1 MSAASF
7 FWHDYE
13 TFGIDSRRD
22 RPSQFAGIR
31 TTLALEP
38 VGEPLSFYCR
48 PAPDVLPRPLSCLIT
63 GITPQQAERDGLTE
77 AEFAARVHEELS
89 APGTC
94 GVGFNSIRF
103 DDEFTRNLLY
113 RNFFDPYEREWK
125 DGNSRWDIIDLAR
138 MAFALRPEGTEWPR
152 REDGA
157 PSFKLE
163 DLAAA
168 NGLTHLRA
176 HDALSDVHATLG
188 LARLLR
194 QHQPRLWDFY
204 FGLRQKQRV
213 LELLDWSHLT
223 PVLHISSRYAAE
235 RGCVAMVAPLT
246 VHPDQQN
253 KVIVYDL
260 DVDPAPLLELDAD
273 EIADRVF
280 TPRDALPEDVER
292 IPLKAVSINKSPAL
306 APLSA
311 LRDVD
316 TQRVNLNVERAEKHL
331 EMLRAGKNVA
341 EKCRRV
347 FATQRGEQERL
358 DPELAIYSG
367 FACDADRKSF
377 AKVRATPPH
386 LLNAADFGF
395 KDWRC
400 EELMFRYRARNF
412 PETLNSDEHERW
424 AHFRRSRLTAS
435 SPLTTITLDEF
446 FGEIAQARLDPSN
459 VGPRAVVLDRLEE
472 WGRDLRREI
481 SAESALT

>member
-1 MSAASF
+1 MHAASF

-31 TTLALEP
+31 TTLDLEP
-38 VGEPLSFYCR
+38 IGEPVCFYCKL
-48 PAPDVLPRPLSCLIT
+48 APDVLPRPLSCLIT
-63 GITPQQAERDGLTE
+63 GITPQHVEREGLIE
-77 AEFAARVHEELS
+77 ADFAARVHEELS
-89 APGTC
+89 MPGTC

-103 DDEFTRNLLY
+103 DDEFPRNLLY

-125 DGNSRWDIIDLAR
+125 EGNSRWDIIDLAR
-138 MAFALRPEGTEWPR
+138 MAYGLRPEGIEWPR
-152 REDGA
+152 REDGL

-168 NGLTHLRA
+168 NGLTHERA
-176 HDALSDVHATLG
+176 HDALSDVRATLG
-188 LARLLR
+188 LARLLK

-204 FGLRQKQRV
+204 FSLRQKQRV

-223 PVLHISSRYAAE
+223 PVLHISSRYAAD

-246 VHPDQQN
+246 VPPDQQN

-260 DVDPAPLLELDAD
+260 DVDPTPLLELEPD

-280 TPRDALPEDVER
+280 TSRDAMPDDVER

-306 APLSA
+306 APMSV
-311 LRDVD
+311 LRDTD
-316 TQRVNLNVERAEKHL
+316 MQRVHLNIERAERHL
-331 EMLRAGKNVA
+331 AQLRSGKNIA

-347 FATQRGEQERL
+347 FATLRAEQERV

-377 AKVRATPPH
+377 SKVRSTPPRQ
-386 LLNAADFGF
+386 LGATDFGF

-400 EELMFRYRARNF
+400 AELMFRYRARNF
-412 PETLNSDEHERW
+412 PETLSVDEHERW
-424 AHFRRSRLTAS
+424 DRFRRARLTES
-435 SPLTTITLDEF
+435 TPLTTITLDEF
-446 FGEIAQARLDPSN
+446 FGEIAQARLDPANQGS
-459 VGPRAVVLDRLEE
+459 RAIVLDHLEE
-472 WGRDLRREI
+472 WGRNLSREL
-481 SAESALT
+481 STEAVMT

>member
-1 MSAASF
+1 MRAASF

-13 TFGIDSRRD
+13 TFGIESRRD

-31 TTLALEP
+31 TTLDLEP
-38 VGEPLSFYCR
+38 IGEPVSFFCKL
-48 PAPDVLPRPLSCLIT
+48 APDVLPRPLSCLIT
-63 GITPQQAERDGLTE
+63 GITPQQVAREGLVE
-77 AEFAARVHEELS
+77 ADFASRVHDELS

-138 MAFALRPEGTEWPR
+138 MAYGLRPEGIEWPR
-152 REDGA
+152 RDDGL

-168 NGLTHLRA
+168 NRLAHARA
-176 HDALSDVHATLG
+176 HDALSDVQATLDLG
-188 LARLLR
+188 RLLK

-204 FGLRQKQRV
+204 FSLRQKQRV
-213 LELLDWSHLT
+213 LELLDWSHMT
-223 PVLHISSRYAAE
+223 PVLHISSRYAAD

-253 KVIVYDL
+253 KIIVYDL
-260 DVDPAPLLELDAD
+260 DVDPTPLLELEPD

-280 TPRDALPEDVER
+280 TSRDALPDDMER

-306 APLSA
+306 APMSV
-311 LRDVD
+311 LRDTDVK
-316 TQRVNLNVERAEKHL
+316 RVNLDIERCERHL
-331 EMLRAGKNVA
+331 EQLRAGSGVA

-347 FATQRGEQERL
+347 FATLRGEQERV

-367 FACDADRKSF
+367 FACDADRKGFS
-377 AKVRATPPH
+377 KVRSTPSSQ
-386 LLNAADFGF
+386 LSTADFGF

-400 EELMFRYRARNF
+400 AELLFRYRARNY
-412 PETLNSDEHERW
+412 PETLSADENERW
-424 AHFRRSRLTAS
+424 ENFRRARLTES
-435 SPLTTITLDEF
+435 TPLTTITLDEF
-446 FGEIAQARLDPSN
+446 FGEIALARGDPANQGS
-459 VGPRAVVLDRLEE
+459 RSIILDRLEE
-472 WGRDLRREI
+472 WGRDLKREL
-481 SAESALT
+481 STESVLS